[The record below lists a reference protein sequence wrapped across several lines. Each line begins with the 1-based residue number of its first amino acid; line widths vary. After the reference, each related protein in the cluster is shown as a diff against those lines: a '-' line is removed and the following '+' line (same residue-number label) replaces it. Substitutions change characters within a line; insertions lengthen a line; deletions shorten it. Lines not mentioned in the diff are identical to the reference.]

1 MAVYLWRW
9 LPLCTDNCWVQP
21 HSASLTV
28 TLASSSAPLSFSS
41 PCTQWQSFARVL
53 WRALPSRFFHYF
65 HIMSLVHCFPSII
78 SIILTFT
85 LLLPPAVMRSWSA
98 GSIWASWSGSSWWS
112 WWMKTCCLMVKPLS
126 SWRLVAAL
134 RRATSH
140 RWRGR
145 HQQILTWLHKHRGK
159 KT

>member
-1 MAVYLWRW
+1 MIPPALMAVYLWRW

-78 SIILTFT
+78 LIILTFT
-85 LLLPPAVMRSWSA
+85 LSSLVAPCSYEKL
-98 GSIWASWSGSSWWS
+98 ISGKY
-112 WWMKTCCLMVKPLS
+112 MGELV
-126 SWRLVAAL
+126 RLVLVKLVNEDLLFNGEASEQL
-134 RRATSH
+134 KT
-140 RWRGR
+140 RGSFETR
-145 HQQILTWLHKHRGK
+145 YVSQVER
-159 KT
+159 